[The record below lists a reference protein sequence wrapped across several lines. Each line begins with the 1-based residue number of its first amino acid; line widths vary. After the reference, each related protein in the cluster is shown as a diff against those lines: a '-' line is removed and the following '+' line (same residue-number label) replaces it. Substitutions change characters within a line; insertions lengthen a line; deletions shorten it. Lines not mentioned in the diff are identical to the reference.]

1 MCLINFVLIKVK
13 KKYFYSYESM
23 NFQFFTSTQYTFL
36 RSNDFSSS
44 HCKKIPSNLELMSVD
59 KISNGENIHHPMKN
73 QEEWLLNNQDLLAM
87 GWMSWLS

>member
-1 MCLINFVLIKVK
+1 
-13 KKYFYSYESM
+13 M

-73 QEEWLLNNQDLLAM
+73 QEE
-87 GWMSWLS
+87 